1 MDNFKGIGIGNIK
14 PTLSFDT
21 DLDNLNHKFLQ
32 SSVTPTWHPLNLVI
46 EITVILFLVLIVSAS
61 AMSLNEF

>member
-32 SSVTPTWHPLNLVI
+32 SSVTPT
-46 EITVILFLVLIVSAS
+46 
-61 AMSLNEF
+61 